1 MPRTTAILICD
12 REELFRETLM
22 NFLLAAGYQQ
32 IALATTVKE
41 ALRLLHQNQFDYVL
55 IGNTRQLSLAR
66 RLKIIAQRLQPQAR
80 IVCMKRAWPQAFDGT
95 LCQNIVLKER
105 IYESLLEVLEASS

>member
-1 MPRTTAILICD
+1 MARTAAILICD

-22 NFLLAAGYQQ
+22 NFLLTAGYQQ

-41 ALRLLHQNQFDYVL
+41 ALRLLHQNQFNYVL

-66 RLKIIAQRLQPQAR
+66 RLKMVAQRLQPQAR
-80 IVCMKRAWPQAFDGT
+80 IVCMKSAWLQAFDGT
-95 LCQNIVLKER
+95 ICQSIILKER
-105 IYESLLEVLEASS
+105 IYESLLEVFEASA